1 MSTNCKNGV
10 CNRCWKRMIDF
21 QIKVDPRIL
30 QAILPEIEK
39 MFARASKSGSLA
51 YACPNPL
58 DEDFV
63 EAWESGLKEEFLNDR
78 KALARLLRNPRFK
91 HGYVEVKDEEVE
103 ELLRSLTE
111 LRLTLRENSLGEISD
126 EQLENGEVDLGA
138 KKSSVRIGY
147 FAYLVMAEIQ
157 ERLIFAYSD

>member
-1 MSTNCKNGV
+1 
-10 CNRCWKRMIDF
+10 MIEF
-21 QIKVDPRIL
+21 QIRVDPRIL

-39 MFARASKSGSLA
+39 MFARSSKSGNLA

-78 KALARLLRNPRFK
+78 KALARLLRNPKFRY
-91 HGYVEVKDEEVE
+91 GYVEVEDEEVDE
-103 ELLRSLTE
+103 ILRSITE
-111 LRLTLRENSLGEISD
+111 LRLTLREYSLEEISD
-126 EQLENGEVDLGA
+126 EQLENGEVDIES

-157 ERLIFAYSD
+157 ERIISACSD

>member
-1 MSTNCKNGV
+1 
-10 CNRCWKRMIDF
+10 MIEF
-21 QIKVDPRIL
+21 QIRVDPRIL

-78 KALARLLRNPRFK
+78 KALARLLRNPKFRY
-91 HGYVEVKDEEVE
+91 GYVEVEDEEVDE
-103 ELLRSLTE
+103 ILRSITE
-111 LRLTLRENSLGEISD
+111 LRLTLREYSLEEISD
-126 EQLENGEVDLGA
+126 EQLENGEVDVDS

-157 ERLIFAYSD
+157 ERIISACSD

>member
-1 MSTNCKNGV
+1 
-10 CNRCWKRMIDF
+10 MIEF
-21 QIKVDPRIL
+21 QIRVDPRIL

-39 MFARASKSGSLA
+39 MFVRASKSGNLA
-51 YACPNPL
+51 HACPNPL

-78 KALARLLRNPRFK
+78 KALARLLRNPKFR
-91 HGYVEVKDEEVE
+91 HGYVEVEDEEVDE
-103 ELLRSLTE
+103 ILRSITE
-111 LRLTLRENSLGEISD
+111 LRLTLREYSLEEISD
-126 EQLENGEVDLGA
+126 EQLENGEVDIGS

-157 ERLIFAYSD
+157 ERIISACSD

>member
-1 MSTNCKNGV
+1 
-10 CNRCWKRMIDF
+10 MIEF
-21 QIKVDPRIL
+21 QIRVDPRIL

-78 KALARLLRNPRFK
+78 KALARLLRNPKFR
-91 HGYVEVKDEEVE
+91 HGYVEVEDEEVDE
-103 ELLRSLTE
+103 ILRSITE
-111 LRLTLRENSLGEISD
+111 LRLTIREYSLEEISD
-126 EQLENGEVDLGA
+126 EQLENGEVDIES

-157 ERLIFAYSD
+157 ERIISACSD

>member
-1 MSTNCKNGV
+1 
-10 CNRCWKRMIDF
+10 MIEF
-21 QIKVDPRIL
+21 QIRVDPRIL

-78 KALARLLRNPRFK
+78 KALARLLRNPKFRY
-91 HGYVEVKDEEVE
+91 GYVEVEDEEVDE
-103 ELLRSLTE
+103 ILRSITE
-111 LRLTLRENSLGEISD
+111 LRLTIREYSLEEISD
-126 EQLENGEVDLGA
+126 EQLENGEVDIGS

-157 ERLIFAYSD
+157 ERIISACSD

>member
-1 MSTNCKNGV
+1 
-10 CNRCWKRMIDF
+10 MIEF
-21 QIKVDPRIL
+21 QIRVDPHIL

-78 KALARLLRNPRFK
+78 KALARLLRNPKFR
-91 HGYVEVKDEEVE
+91 HGYVEVEDEEVDE
-103 ELLRSLTE
+103 ILRSITE
-111 LRLTLRENSLGEISD
+111 IRLTLREYSLEEISD
-126 EQLENGEVDLGA
+126 KQLENSEVDIES

-157 ERLIFAYSD
+157 ERIILACSD

>member
-1 MSTNCKNGV
+1 
-10 CNRCWKRMIDF
+10 MIEF
-21 QIKVDPRIL
+21 QIRVDSRIL

-78 KALARLLRNPRFK
+78 KALARLLRNPKFR
-91 HGYVEVKDEEVE
+91 HGYVEVEDEEVDE
-103 ELLRSLTE
+103 ILRSITE
-111 LRLTLRENSLGEISD
+111 LRLTLREYSLEEISD
-126 EQLENGEVDLGA
+126 EQLENGEVDIES

-157 ERLIFAYSD
+157 ERIISACSD

>member
-1 MSTNCKNGV
+1 
-10 CNRCWKRMIDF
+10 MIEF
-21 QIKVDPRIL
+21 QIRVDPRIL

-39 MFARASKSGSLA
+39 MFVRASKSGSLA

-78 KALARLLRNPRFK
+78 KALARLLRNPKFRY
-91 HGYVEVKDEEVE
+91 GYVEVEDEEVDE
-103 ELLRSLTE
+103 ILRSITE
-111 LRLTLRENSLGEISD
+111 LRLTIREYSLEEISD
-126 EQLENGEVDLGA
+126 EQLENGEVDIGS

-157 ERLIFAYSD
+157 ERIISACSD

>member
-1 MSTNCKNGV
+1 
-10 CNRCWKRMIDF
+10 MIEF
-21 QIKVDPRIL
+21 QIRVDPRIL

-39 MFARASKSGSLA
+39 MFVRASKSGSLA

-78 KALARLLRNPRFK
+78 KALARLLRNPKFRY
-91 HGYVEVKDEEVE
+91 GYVEVEDEEVDE
-103 ELLRSLTE
+103 ILRSITE
-111 LRLTLRENSLGEISD
+111 LRLTLREYSLEEISD
-126 EQLENGEVDLGA
+126 EQLENGEVDIGS

-157 ERLIFAYSD
+157 ERIISACSD

>member
-1 MSTNCKNGV
+1 
-10 CNRCWKRMIDF
+10 MIEF
-21 QIKVDPRIL
+21 QIRVDPRIL

-51 YACPNPL
+51 YVCPNPF

-78 KALARLLRNPRFK
+78 KALARLLRNPKFRY
-91 HGYVEVKDEEVE
+91 GYVEVEDEEVDE
-103 ELLRSLTE
+103 ILRSITE
-111 LRLTLRENSLGEISD
+111 LRLTLREYSLEEISD
-126 EQLENGEVDLGA
+126 EQLENGEVDIES

-157 ERLIFAYSD
+157 ERIISACSD

>member
-1 MSTNCKNGV
+1 
-10 CNRCWKRMIDF
+10 MIEF
-21 QIKVDPRIL
+21 QIRVDPRIL

-39 MFARASKSGSLA
+39 MFAGASKSGSLA

-78 KALARLLRNPRFK
+78 KALARLLRNPKFRY
-91 HGYVEVKDEEVE
+91 GYVEVEDEEVDE
-103 ELLRSLTE
+103 ILRSITE
-111 LRLTLRENSLGEISD
+111 LRLTLREYSLEEISD
-126 EQLENGEVDLGA
+126 EQLENGEVDVDS

-157 ERLIFAYSD
+157 ERIISACSD

>member
-1 MSTNCKNGV
+1 
-10 CNRCWKRMIDF
+10 MIEF
-21 QIKVDPRIL
+21 QIRVDPHIL

-78 KALARLLRNPRFK
+78 KALARLLRNPKFR
-91 HGYVEVKDEEVE
+91 HGYVEVEDEEVDE
-103 ELLRSLTE
+103 ILRSITE
-111 LRLTLRENSLGEISD
+111 IRLTLREYSLEEISD
-126 EQLENGEVDLGA
+126 EQLENSEVDIES

-157 ERLIFAYSD
+157 DRIVSACSD

>member
-1 MSTNCKNGV
+1 
-10 CNRCWKRMIDF
+10 MIEF
-21 QIKVDPRIL
+21 QIRVDPRIL

-39 MFARASKSGSLA
+39 MFACSSKSGSLA

-78 KALARLLRNPRFK
+78 KALARLLRNPKFRY
-91 HGYVEVKDEEVE
+91 GYVEVENEEVDE
-103 ELLRSLTE
+103 ILRSITE
-111 LRLTLRENSLGEISD
+111 LRLTIREYSLEEISD
-126 EQLENGEVDLGA
+126 EQLENGEVDIES

-157 ERLIFAYSD
+157 ERIISACSD

>member
-1 MSTNCKNGV
+1 
-10 CNRCWKRMIDF
+10 MIEF
-21 QIKVDPRIL
+21 QIRVAPRIL

-39 MFARASKSGSLA
+39 MFVRASKSGSLA

-78 KALARLLRNPRFK
+78 KALARLLRNPKFR
-91 HGYVEVKDEEVE
+91 HGYVEVEDEEVDE
-103 ELLRSLTE
+103 ILRSITE
-111 LRLTLRENSLGEISD
+111 LRLTIREYSLEEISD
-126 EQLENGEVDLGA
+126 EQLENGEVDIES

-157 ERLIFAYSD
+157 ERIISACSD

>member
-1 MSTNCKNGV
+1 
-10 CNRCWKRMIDF
+10 MIEF
-21 QIKVDPRIL
+21 QIRVDPRIL

-39 MFARASKSGSLA
+39 MFACSSKSGSLA

-78 KALARLLRNPRFK
+78 KALARLLRNPKFRY
-91 HGYVEVKDEEVE
+91 GYVEVEDEEVDE
-103 ELLRSLTE
+103 ILRSITE
-111 LRLTLRENSLGEISD
+111 LRLTIREYSLEEISD
-126 EQLENGEVDLGA
+126 EQLENGEVDIES

-157 ERLIFAYSD
+157 ERIISACSD

>member
-1 MSTNCKNGV
+1 
-10 CNRCWKRMIDF
+10 MIDF

-30 QAILPEIEK
+30 QAISPEIEK

-78 KALARLLRNPRFK
+78 KALARLLRNPKFK
-91 HGYVEVKDEEVE
+91 HGYVEVEDEEVDE
-103 ELLRSLTE
+103 ILRSITE
-111 LRLTLRENSLGEISD
+111 LRLTIREYSLEEISD
-126 EQLENGEVDLGA
+126 EQLENGEVDIGS

-157 ERLIFAYSD
+157 ERIISACSD

>member
-1 MSTNCKNGV
+1 
-10 CNRCWKRMIDF
+10 MIEF
-21 QIKVDPRIL
+21 QIRVDPRIL

-39 MFARASKSGSLA
+39 MFACSSKSGSLA

-78 KALARLLRNPRFK
+78 KALARLLRNPKFR
-91 HGYVEVKDEEVE
+91 HGYVEVEDEEVDE
-103 ELLRSLTE
+103 ILRSITE
-111 LRLTLRENSLGEISD
+111 LRLTIREYSLEEISD
-126 EQLENGEVDLGA
+126 EQLENGEVDIES

-157 ERLIFAYSD
+157 ERIISACSD

>member
-1 MSTNCKNGV
+1 
-10 CNRCWKRMIDF
+10 MIEF
-21 QIKVDPRIL
+21 QIRVDPRIL
-30 QAILPEIEK
+30 QTILPEIEK

-78 KALARLLRNPRFK
+78 KALARLLRNPKFRY
-91 HGYVEVKDEEVE
+91 GYVEVEDEEVDE
-103 ELLRSLTE
+103 ILRSITE
-111 LRLTLRENSLGEISD
+111 LRLTLREYSLEEISD
-126 EQLENGEVDLGA
+126 EQLENGEVDVDS

-157 ERLIFAYSD
+157 ERIISACSD

>member
-1 MSTNCKNGV
+1 
-10 CNRCWKRMIDF
+10 MIEF
-21 QIKVDPRIL
+21 QIRVDPRIL

-78 KALARLLRNPRFK
+78 KALARLLRNPKFRY
-91 HGYVEVKDEEVE
+91 GYVEVEDEEVDE
-103 ELLRSLTE
+103 ILRSITE
-111 LRLTLRENSLGEISD
+111 LRLTLREYSLEEISD
-126 EQLENGEVDLGA
+126 EQLENGEVDIES

-157 ERLIFAYSD
+157 ERIISECSD

>member
-1 MSTNCKNGV
+1 
-10 CNRCWKRMIDF
+10 MIEF
-21 QIKVDPRIL
+21 QIRVDPRIL

-39 MFARASKSGSLA
+39 MFARSSKSGNLA

-78 KALARLLRNPRFK
+78 KALARLLRNPKFRY
-91 HGYVEVKDEEVE
+91 GYVEVEYEEVDE
-103 ELLRSLTE
+103 ILRSITE
-111 LRLTLRENSLGEISD
+111 LRLTLREYSLEEISD
-126 EQLENGEVDLGA
+126 EQLENGEVDIES

-157 ERLIFAYSD
+157 ERIISACSD

>member
-1 MSTNCKNGV
+1 
-10 CNRCWKRMIDF
+10 MIEF
-21 QIKVDPRIL
+21 QIRVDPHIL

-39 MFARASKSGSLA
+39 MFASSSKSGSLA

-78 KALARLLRNPRFK
+78 KALARLLRNPKFRY
-91 HGYVEVKDEEVE
+91 GYVEVEDEEVDE
-103 ELLRSLTE
+103 ILRSITE
-111 LRLTLRENSLGEISD
+111 LRLTLREYSLEEISD
-126 EQLENGEVDLGA
+126 EQLENGEVDIES

-157 ERLIFAYSD
+157 ERIISACSD

>member
-1 MSTNCKNGV
+1 MLE
-10 CNRCWKRMIDF
+10 F
-21 QIKVDPRIL
+21 QIRVDPRIL

-39 MFARASKSGSLA
+39 MFVRASKSGSLA

-78 KALARLLRNPRFK
+78 KALARLLRNPKFRY
-91 HGYVEVKDEEVE
+91 GYVEVEDEEVDE
-103 ELLRSLTE
+103 ILRSITE
-111 LRLTLRENSLGEISD
+111 LRLTIREYSLEEISD
-126 EQLENGEVDLGA
+126 EQLENSEVDIES

-157 ERLIFAYSD
+157 ERIISACSD

>member
-1 MSTNCKNGV
+1 
-10 CNRCWKRMIDF
+10 MIEF
-21 QIKVDPRIL
+21 QIRVDPRIL

-78 KALARLLRNPRFK
+78 KALARLLRNPKFRY
-91 HGYVEVKDEEVE
+91 GYVEVEDEEVDE
-103 ELLRSLTE
+103 ILRSITE
-111 LRLTLRENSLGEISD
+111 LRLTLREYSLEEISD
-126 EQLENGEVDLGA
+126 EQLENGEVDIGS

-157 ERLIFAYSD
+157 ERIISACSD

>member
-1 MSTNCKNGV
+1 
-10 CNRCWKRMIDF
+10 MIDF

-30 QAILPEIEK
+30 QAISPEIEK

-58 DEDFV
+58 DEDF

-78 KALARLLRNPRFK
+78 KALARLCGIQNFK
-91 HGYVEVKDEEVE
+91 HGYVEVEDEEVD

-111 LRLTLRENSLGEISD
+111 LRLTLREHSLGEISD
-126 EQLENGEVDLGA
+126 EQLENGEV
-138 KKSSVRIGY
+138 
-147 FAYLVMAEIQ
+147 EIESKNQ
-157 ERLIFAYSD
+157 PFGLDTLLTW

>member
-1 MSTNCKNGV
+1 
-10 CNRCWKRMIDF
+10 MIEF
-21 QIKVDPRIL
+21 QIRVDPRIL

-39 MFARASKSGSLA
+39 MFARSSKSGNLA

-78 KALARLLRNPRFK
+78 KALARLLRNPKFRY
-91 HGYVEVKDEEVE
+91 GYVEVEDEEVDE
-103 ELLRSLTE
+103 ILRSITE
-111 LRLTLRENSLGEISD
+111 LRLTLREYSLEEISD
-126 EQLENGEVDLGA
+126 EQLENGEVDIGS

-157 ERLIFAYSD
+157 ERIISACSD

>member
-1 MSTNCKNGV
+1 
-10 CNRCWKRMIDF
+10 MIEF
-21 QIKVDPRIL
+21 QIRVDPRIL
-30 QAILPEIEK
+30 QTILPEIEK
-39 MFARASKSGSLA
+39 MFARASKSGSLC

-78 KALARLLRNPRFK
+78 KALARLLRNPKFRY
-91 HGYVEVKDEEVE
+91 GYVEVEDEEVDE
-103 ELLRSLTE
+103 ILRSITE
-111 LRLTLRENSLGEISD
+111 LRLTLREYSLEEISD
-126 EQLENGEVDLGA
+126 EQLENGEVDVDS

-157 ERLIFAYSD
+157 ERIISACSD

>member
-1 MSTNCKNGV
+1 
-10 CNRCWKRMIDF
+10 MIDF

-39 MFARASKSGSLA
+39 MFAQASKSGSLA
-51 YACPNPL
+51 YACPNPM
-58 DEDFV
+58 DEDFM
-63 EAWESGLKEEFLNDR
+63 EAWESSLKEEFLNDR
-78 KALARLLRNPRFK
+78 KALARLLRNPKFK
-91 HGYVEVKDEEVE
+91 HGYVEVKEEEVE

-111 LRLTLRENSLGEISD
+111 LRLTLRENSLREISD
-126 EQLENGEVDLGA
+126 ERLENGEVDIGA

-157 ERLIFAYSD
+157 ERLIFACSD

>member
-1 MSTNCKNGV
+1 
-10 CNRCWKRMIDF
+10 MIEF
-21 QIKVDPRIL
+21 QIRVDPRIL
-30 QAILPEIEK
+30 QTILPEIEK

-78 KALARLLRNPRFK
+78 KALARLLRNPKFRY
-91 HGYVEVKDEEVE
+91 GYVEVEDEEVDE
-103 ELLRSLTE
+103 ILRSITE
-111 LRLTLRENSLGEISD
+111 LRLTLREYSLEEISD
-126 EQLENGEVDLGA
+126 EQLENGEVDIES

-157 ERLIFAYSD
+157 ERIISECSD